1 MKQVSL
7 RGSQTWIHTK
17 WHPLEDEPVFVFS
30 EMLPAVWSTFRS
42 LQLKDMATMILGAE
56 LNRMRVLSEFPYQT
70 ESGQPG
76 FLFGF
81 VHCGLVRELP
91 GLNRS
96 CGNLHACLGLVP
108 MAKDE

>member
-1 MKQVSL
+1 
-7 RGSQTWIHTK
+7 
-17 WHPLEDEPVFVFS
+17 
-30 EMLPAVWSTFRS
+30 
-42 LQLKDMATMILGAE
+42 
-56 LNRMRVLSEFPYQT
+56 
-70 ESGQPG
+70 
-76 FLFGF
+76 